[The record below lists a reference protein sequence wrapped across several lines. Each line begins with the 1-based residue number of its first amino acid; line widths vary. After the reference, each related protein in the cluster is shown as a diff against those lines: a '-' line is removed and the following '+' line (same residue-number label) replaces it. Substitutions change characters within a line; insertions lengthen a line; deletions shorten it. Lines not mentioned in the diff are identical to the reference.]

1 MSPVGSVLEAAR
13 SARGLSLE
21 EASAATRIR
30 VRHLSALERD
40 SFAELPAPVYV
51 RGYLRTYATFLDLD
65 GPALMSAYD
74 SSLGKSGRNLA
85 FRPLVG
91 ISGPSAIVLTAP
103 MAGAIGVLILVFG
116 FTGYIY
122 RELDSVRVVTPTP
135 GPVAT
140 ALPSSSPSTP
150 AAAAV
155 LTIPTPAPALRSV
168 SVVVTATD
176 TVWIDVQVDGKPQFG
191 DAGRVLDAGA
201 TLTFTGQLKVR
212 LTSGKA
218 TATQLNVNGRDVGAL
233 GAGVVTREFTPQ
245 S

>member
-1 MSPVGSVLEAAR
+1 MTEVGSVLEAAR

-21 EASAATRIR
+21 EAAAATRIR

-40 SFAELPAPVYV
+40 NFSELPAPVYV

-65 GPALMSAYD
+65 APALMDAYD

-85 FRPLVG
+85 FRPLAG
-91 ISGPSAIVLTAP
+91 ITGPSVLVLTAP
-103 MAGAIGVLILVFG
+103 IAGAIGVLLLVVA

-122 RELDSVRVVTPTP
+122 KELDSVRVVTPTP

-140 ALPSSSPSTP
+140 ALPSPSPTT
-150 AAAAV
+150 AAAAAAS
-155 LTIPTPAPALRSV
+155 TPSPAPRQV

-176 TVWIDVQVDGKPQFG
+176 TVWIDVQVDGKPKFG
-191 DAGRVLDAGA
+191 DAGKVLEAGA
-201 TLTFTGQLKVR
+201 NLTFTGQQKVR

-218 TATQLNVNGRDVGAL
+218 TATLVRVNGKDMGAL
-233 GAGVVTREFTPQ
+233 GAGVVTKEFTPQ